1 MSISIPDIFAVYN
14 EYKRDM
20 RKLGE
25 LKGKYGEI
33 TAKSGKAS
41 DCIGC
46 EQCKEHCPQNLDIP
60 KLLNECV
67 LDLE

>member
-1 MSISIPDIFAVYN
+1 
-14 EYKRDM
+14 M

-67 LDLE
+67 LDLD